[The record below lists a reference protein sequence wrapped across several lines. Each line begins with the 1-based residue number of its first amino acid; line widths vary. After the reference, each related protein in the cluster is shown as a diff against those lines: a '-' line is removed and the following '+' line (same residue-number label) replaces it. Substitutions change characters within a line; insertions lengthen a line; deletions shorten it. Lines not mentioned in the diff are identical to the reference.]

1 MEIEE
6 FQKFVTEFK
15 TARGWHKHHEPKDL
29 LLGLV
34 EEIGEFRNLIKWE
47 QDAAVIK
54 RIVTDKTDKKTRDEV
69 VNFFGDALWLV
80 SSLAEYCEV
89 DLREAMDLLK
99 TEFEVRFPV
108 EGGK

>member
-6 FQKFVTEFK
+6 IQKFVTEFK
-15 TARGWHKHHEPKDL
+15 TARGWHKHHELKDL

-54 RIVTDKTDKKTRDEV
+54 
-69 VNFFGDALWLV
+69 
-80 SSLAEYCEV
+80 Y
-89 DLREAMDLLK
+89 
-99 TEFEVRFPV
+99 
-108 EGGK
+108 